1 MPSASTTQNIGKTL
15 NTNIMYEIISKR
27 LLNAND
33 IYRMEIHAPW
43 ISLSGQPGQFV
54 IVIPHEQGERIPLTI
69 SDIVYQR
76 QSIVIVFQVVGETTR
91 QLAAMQEGDDLYT
104 IVGPLGKPSE
114 LISLKQSDNQAIK
127 RLLFVAGGVGIAPVF
142 PQVKWAFRQGIP
154 TDVVI
159 GARSKDLLF
168 YEDELRA
175 VCHNLHIMTDDGS
188 YGQQGLVTAKVDEL
202 CSRSHLLPPTSDLPY
217 SHCVAIGPLPMMKFV
232 SLTTKKYNLP
242 TIVSLNCMMVDGTG
256 MCGACRV
263 RVGDE
268 VKFCCVDGPE
278 FDGHL
283 VDFDEAARKLKTP
296 DRRRYRIATAES
308 GHHCN
313 LAPAVDEAVGTQRA
327 ASASNEM
334 PTTDTARR
342 VPTRQKPREQEPSVR
357 ARNFDEVS
365 FGLTERQAIL
375 EANRCLQCKKPRCV
389 EACPVGINIPL
400 FIQNIKEENFN
411 QAYVTISRDSALPAV
426 CGRVCPQETQCEGSC
441 VMGVKQD
448 PIAIGALERF
458 VADNHRAQSKPQP
471 QCYPAGRKVAVV
483 GSGPSG
489 LTCAGD
495 LAKKGYQVTVFEA
508 LHHAGGVL
516 VYGIPEFRLPK
527 QRVVEP
533 EIENLRRLG
542 VEIRTNVIIGK
553 SITIDQ
559 LFSEMEYDAVY
570 IASGAGLPKFM
581 GVKGET
587 LIGVIS
593 ANELLTRTNLMHGY
607 DEHYDTP
614 IYLGKKVIVVGGGNV
629 AMDAARTALRLGS
642 EVTVVY
648 RRGQQDMPARR
659 EEVHHAMEEGV
670 QFMFQTAPVEVLG
683 NEDGT
688 VRALRCVKMEMG
700 EPDERGRRAFKTIE
714 GSEVD
719 IEADTIVAALGTSPN
734 PLIRTSTPG
743 LECEPWGGIKAD
755 EMGRTSRNYIFAG
768 GDAVSGAATVIL
780 AMGAGRKA
788 ARAIMDALGKQ

>member
-1 MPSASTTQNIGKTL
+1 
-15 NTNIMYEIISKR
+15 MYEIISKR
-27 LLNAND
+27 LLNSHE

-43 ISLSGQPGQFV
+43 ISLSGKPGQFV
-54 IVIPHEQGERIPLTI
+54 IVIPHENGERIPLTI

-76 QSIVIVFQVVGETTR
+76 QSVVIVFQVVGETTR
-91 QLAAMQEGDDLYT
+91 QLAAMNEGDDLYT
-104 IVGPLGKPSE
+104 IVGPLGRPSE
-114 LISLKQSDNQAIK
+114 LIEKHEKGELK

-142 PQVKWAFRQGIP
+142 PQVKWAFRNGIP
-154 TDVVI
+154 TDVII

-175 VCHNLHIMTDDGS
+175 VCHNLHIMTDDGT
-188 YGQQGLVTAKVDEL
+188 YGEQGLVTAKVDEL
-202 CSRSHLLPPTSDLPY
+202 CTKGADY

-232 SLTTKKYNLP
+232 SLTTKKYDLT

-296 DRRRYRIATAES
+296 DARRYRIATAES
-308 GHHCN
+308 GHKCN
-313 LAPAVDEAVGTQRA
+313 LAPAVESAMAEAKK
-327 ASASNEM
+327 
-334 PTTDTARR
+334 
-342 VPTRQKPREQEPSVR
+342 RQKPREQDPKVR
-357 ARNFDEVS
+357 AKNFDEVS
-365 FGLTERQAIL
+365 FGFTEHQAL
-375 EANRCLQCKKPRCV
+375 AEANRCLQCKKPRCV

-411 QAYVTISRDSALPAV
+411 QAYITISHDSALPAV

-441 VMGVKQD
+441 VMGVKGE

-458 VADNHRAQSKPQP
+458 VADNHRAQSKPQSP
-471 QCYPAGRKVAVV
+471 CYPAGRKVAVI

-495 LAKKGYQVTVFEA
+495 LAKHGFQVTVFEA

-559 LFSEMEYDAVY
+559 LFEDMEYDAVY

-581 GVKGET
+581 GIPGET

-607 DEHYDTP
+607 DEQYDTP

-642 EVTVVY
+642 VVTVVY
-648 RRGQQDMPARR
+648 RRGEMDMPARR

-670 QFMFQTAPVEVLG
+670 QFMFQTAPMEILG
-683 NEDGT
+683 NDDGT
-688 VRALRCVKMEMG
+688 VRALRCIKMEMG
-700 EPDERGRRAFKTIE
+700 APDEKGRRKFSPIE
-714 GSEVD
+714 GSECDV
-719 IEADTIVAALGTSPN
+719 EADTIVAALGTSPN

-743 LECEPWGGIKAD
+743 LECETWGGIKAD
-755 EMGRTSRNYIFAG
+755 ENGQTSRKLIFAG

-788 ARAIMDALGKQ
+788 AAAIMEALR

>member
-1 MPSASTTQNIGKTL
+1 
-15 NTNIMYEIISKR
+15 MYEIISKR
-27 LLNAND
+27 LLNSHE
-33 IYRMEIHAPW
+33 IYQMEVHAPW
-43 ISLSGQPGQFV
+43 ISLSGKPGQFV
-54 IVIPHEQGERIPLTI
+54 IVIPHPNGERIPLTI

-76 QSIVIVFQVVGETTR
+76 QSIVLVFQVVGDTTR
-91 QLAAMQEGDDLYT
+91 QMAQMNVGDDLYT
-104 IVGPLGKPSE
+104 IVGPLGRPSE
-114 LISLKQSDNQAIK
+114 LIEKHEKGELK

-142 PQVKWAFRQGIP
+142 PQVKWAFRNGIP
-154 TDVVI
+154 TDVII

-175 VCHNLHIMTDDGS
+175 VCHNLHIMTDDGT
-188 YGQQGLVTAKVDEL
+188 YGEQGLVTAKVDEL
-202 CSRSHLLPPTSDLPY
+202 CTKGVEY

-232 SLTTKKYNLP
+232 SLTTKKYNLS

-296 DRRRYRIATAES
+296 DARRYRIATAES
-308 GHHCN
+308 GHQCN
-313 LAPAVDEAVGTQRA
+313 LAPAVDAAMAEAKKRQR
-327 ASASNEM
+327 
-334 PTTDTARR
+334 PC
-342 VPTRQKPREQEPSVR
+342 EQDPKVR
-357 ARNFDEVS
+357 AKNFDEVS
-365 FGLTERQAIL
+365 FGLTEHQALL

-389 EACPVGINIPL
+389 EACPVGINIPR
-400 FIQNIKEENFN
+400 FIQDIKEENLN
-411 QAYVTISRDSALPAV
+411 QAYITISHDSALPAV

-441 VMGVKQD
+441 VMGVKGE

-458 VADNHRAQSKPQP
+458 VADNHRAVSKPQS

-495 LAKKGYQVTVFEA
+495 LAKHGYQVTVFEA

-559 LFSEMEYDAVY
+559 LMEDMEYDAVY

-607 DEHYDTP
+607 DEKYDTP

-648 RRGQQDMPARR
+648 RRGEMDMPARR

-670 QFMFQTAPVEVLG
+670 QFMFQTAPMEVLG
-683 NEDGT
+683 TDDGY

-700 EPDERGRRAFKTIE
+700 EPDAKGRRSFKPIE
-714 GSEVD
+714 GSEDDV
-719 IEADTIVAALGTSPN
+719 EADTIVAALGTSPN

-743 LECEPWGGIKAD
+743 LDCETWGGIKAD
-755 EMGRTSRNYIFAG
+755 ENGQTSRKYIFAG

-788 ARAIMDALGKQ
+788 AKAIMEALG

>member
-1 MPSASTTQNIGKTL
+1 
-15 NTNIMYEIISKR
+15 MYEIISKR
-27 LLNAND
+27 LLNSHE
-33 IYRMEIHAPW
+33 IYQMEVHAPW
-43 ISLSGQPGQFV
+43 ISLSGKPGQFV
-54 IVIPHEQGERIPLTI
+54 IVIPHPTGERIPLTI

-76 QSIVIVFQVVGETTR
+76 QSIVLVFQVVGDTTR
-91 QLAAMQEGDDLYT
+91 QLAQMNVGDDLYT
-104 IVGPLGKPSE
+104 IVGPLGRPSE
-114 LISLKQSDNQAIK
+114 LIEKYEKGELR

-142 PQVKWAFRQGIP
+142 PQVKWAFRNGIP
-154 TDVVI
+154 TDVII

-175 VCHNLHIMTDDGS
+175 VCHNLHIMTDDGT
-188 YGQQGLVTAKVDEL
+188 YGEQGLVTAKVDEL
-202 CSRSHLLPPTSDLPY
+202 CSSVGSGQCVVESTRGQMLPTTNSTLSTPY

-296 DRRRYRIATAES
+296 DARRYRIATAES
-308 GHHCN
+308 GHNCN
-313 LAPAVDEAVGTQRA
+313 LAPAVENALSEAKK
-327 ASASNEM
+327 
-334 PTTDTARR
+334 
-342 VPTRQKPREQEPSVR
+342 RQKPHEQDPKVR
-357 ARNFDEVS
+357 AKNFDEVS
-365 FGLTERQAIL
+365 FGLTEHQAMV

-389 EACPVGINIPL
+389 EACPVGINIPR
-400 FIQNIKEENFN
+400 FIQDIKEENLN
-411 QAYVTISRDSALPAV
+411 QAYITISHDSALPAV

-441 VMGVKQD
+441 VMGVKGE

-458 VADNHRAQSKPQP
+458 VADNHRAVSKPQS

-495 LAKKGYQVTVFEA
+495 LAKHGYQVTVFEA

-533 EIENLRRLG
+533 EIDNLRRLG

-559 LFSEMEYDAVY
+559 LMNDMEYDAVY

-607 DEHYDTP
+607 DEEYDTP

-648 RRGQQDMPARR
+648 RRGETDMPARR

-670 QFMFQTAPVEVLG
+670 LFLFQTAPVEVLG
-683 NEDGT
+683 TEDGY

-700 EPDERGRRAFKTIE
+700 EPDAKGRRSFKPIE

-719 IEADTIVAALGTSPN
+719 VEADTIVAALGTSPN

-743 LECEPWGGIKAD
+743 LECETWGGIKAD
-755 EMGRTSRNYIFAG
+755 ENGQTSRKYIFAG

-788 ARAIMDALGKQ
+788 AKAIMEALG

>member
-1 MPSASTTQNIGKTL
+1 
-15 NTNIMYEIISKR
+15 MYEIISKR
-27 LLNAND
+27 LLNSHE

-43 ISLSGQPGQFV
+43 ISLSGKPGQFV

-91 QLAAMQEGDDLYT
+91 QLAAMEEGEDLYT
-104 IVGPLGKPSE
+104 IVGPLGRPSE
-114 LISLKQSDNQAIK
+114 LIELVENSPLK

-154 TDVVI
+154 TDVII

-188 YGQQGLVTAKVDEL
+188 YGEQGLVTAKVDEL
-202 CSRSHLLPPTSDLPY
+202 CTKGVEY

-296 DRRRYRIATAES
+296 DARRYRIATSES
-308 GHHCN
+308 GHQCN
-313 LAPAVDEAVGTQRA
+313 LAPAVEQAL
-327 ASASNEM
+327 ASA
-334 PTTDTARR
+334 
-342 VPTRQKPREQEPSVR
+342 RQKPAEQEPKVR

-365 FGLTERQAIL
+365 FGLTERQAIT

-389 EACPVGINIPL
+389 EACPVGINIPR

-411 QAYVTISRDSALPAV
+411 QAYVTISMDSALPAV

-441 VMGVKQD
+441 VMGVKGE

-458 VADNHRAQSKPQP
+458 VADNHRAQSKPQS

-495 LAKKGYQVTVFEA
+495 LAKHGYQVTVFEA

-527 QRVVEP
+527 QKVVEP

-607 DEHYDTP
+607 DEKYDTP

-670 QFMFQTAPVEVLG
+670 QFMFQTAPVEILG

-688 VRALRCVKMEMG
+688 VRALRCAKMEMG
-700 EPDERGRRAFKTIE
+700 EADAKGRRSFKQIE
-714 GSEVD
+714 GSEFD
-719 IEADTIVAALGTSPN
+719 LEADTIVAALGTSPN
-734 PLIRTSTPG
+734 PLIRTTTPG

-755 EMGRTSRNYIFAG
+755 ENGQTSRKLIFAG

-788 ARAIMDALGKQ
+788 AKAIMEALGS

>member
-1 MPSASTTQNIGKTL
+1 
-15 NTNIMYEIISKR
+15 MYEIISKR
-27 LLNAND
+27 LLNSHE
-33 IYRMEIHAPW
+33 IYLMEVHAPW
-43 ISLSGQPGQFV
+43 ISLSGKPGQFV
-54 IVIPHEQGERIPLTI
+54 IVIPNEKGERIPLTI

-91 QLAAMQEGDDLYT
+91 QLAAMQEGDSLYT
-104 IVGPLGKPSE
+104 IVGPLGRPSE
-114 LISLKQSDNQAIK
+114 LIEKHEKGELK

-142 PQVKWAFRQGIP
+142 PQVKWAFRHGIP
-154 TDVVI
+154 TDVII

-188 YGQQGLVTAKVDEL
+188 YGEQGLVTAKVDQL
-202 CSRSHLLPPTSDLPY
+202 CQSGIEY

-296 DRRRYRIATAES
+296 DARRYRIATAES
-308 GHHCN
+308 GHQCN
-313 LAPAVDEAVGTQRA
+313 LAPMVEQALA
-327 ASASNEM
+327 A
-334 PTTDTARR
+334 
-342 VPTRQKPREQEPSVR
+342 TRQKPAEQDPAVR
-357 ARNFDEVS
+357 AKNFDEVS
-365 FGLTERQAIL
+365 FGLTEQQAL
-375 EANRCLQCKKPRCV
+375 AEAGRCLQCKKPRCV
-389 EACPVGINIPL
+389 EACPVGINIPQ

-411 QAYVTISRDSALPAV
+411 QAYITISRDSALPAV

-441 VMGVKQD
+441 VMGAKHE

-458 VADNHRAQSKPQP
+458 VADNHRAQSKPQS
-471 QCYPAGRKVAVV
+471 QCYPSGRKVAVI

-495 LAKKGYQVTVFEA
+495 LAKHGYQVTVFEA

-559 LFSEMEYDAVY
+559 LMNDMEYDAVY

-581 GVKGET
+581 GIEGET

-607 DEHYDTP
+607 DEQYDTP

-648 RRGQQDMPARR
+648 RRGEQDMPARR

-670 QFMFQTAPVEVLG
+670 QFMFQTAPLQILG
-683 NEDGT
+683 NQDGT

-700 EPDERGRRAFKTIE
+700 EPDASGRRRFSAIA
-714 GSEVD
+714 GSETD

-743 LECEPWGGIKAD
+743 LDCEPWGGIKAD
-755 EMGRTSRNYIFAG
+755 ENGQTSRKYIFAG

-788 ARAIMDALGKQ
+788 AKAIMEVLENEVK

>member
-1 MPSASTTQNIGKTL
+1 
-15 NTNIMYEIISKR
+15 MYEIISKR
-27 LLNAND
+27 LLNSHE

-43 ISLSGQPGQFV
+43 ISLSGKPGQFV
-54 IVIPHEQGERIPLTI
+54 IVIPHENGERIPLTI

-76 QSIVIVFQVVGETTR
+76 QSVVIVFQVVGETTR
-91 QLAAMQEGDDLYT
+91 QLAAMNEGDDLYT
-104 IVGPLGKPSE
+104 IVGPLGRPSE
-114 LISLKQSDNQAIK
+114 LIEKHAKGELK

-154 TDVVI
+154 TDVII

-188 YGQQGLVTAKVDEL
+188 YGEQGLVTAKVDQL
-202 CSRSHLLPPTSDLPY
+202 CQSGVDY

-232 SLTTKKYNLP
+232 ALTTKKYDLA

-296 DRRRYRIATAES
+296 DARRYRIATAES
-308 GHHCN
+308 GHNCN
-313 LAPAVDEAVGTQRA
+313 LAPAVEAAMTEA
-327 ASASNEM
+327 KK
-334 PTTDTARR
+334 
-342 VPTRQKPREQEPSVR
+342 RQKPREQDPKVR
-357 ARNFDEVS
+357 AKNFDEVS
-365 FGLTERQAIL
+365 FGLTEHQALI
-375 EANRCLQCKKPRCV
+375 EAGRCLQCKKPRCV
-389 EACPVGINIPL
+389 EACPVGIDIPR

-411 QAYVTISRDSALPAV
+411 QAYITITHDSALPAV

-441 VMGVKQD
+441 VMGVKAE

-458 VADNHRAQSKPQP
+458 VADNHRAQSKPQSP
-471 QCYPAGRKVAVV
+471 CHPAGRKVAVI

-495 LAKKGYQVTVFEA
+495 LAKQGYQVTVFEA

-533 EIENLRRLG
+533 EIDNLRRLG

-559 LFSEMEYDAVY
+559 LMNDMEYDAVY

-581 GVKGET
+581 GIKGET

-607 DEHYDTP
+607 DEQYDTP
-614 IYLGKKVIVVGGGNV
+614 IY
-629 AMDAARTALRLGS
+629 
-642 EVTVVY
+642 
-648 RRGQQDMPARR
+648 
-659 EEVHHAMEEGV
+659 
-670 QFMFQTAPVEVLG
+670 
-683 NEDGT
+683 
-688 VRALRCVKMEMG
+688 
-700 EPDERGRRAFKTIE
+700 
-714 GSEVD
+714 
-719 IEADTIVAALGTSPN
+719 
-734 PLIRTSTPG
+734 
-743 LECEPWGGIKAD
+743 
-755 EMGRTSRNYIFAG
+755 
-768 GDAVSGAATVIL
+768 
-780 AMGAGRKA
+780 
-788 ARAIMDALGKQ
+788 

>member
-1 MPSASTTQNIGKTL
+1 
-15 NTNIMYEIISKR
+15 MYEIISKR
-27 LLNAND
+27 LLNSHE

-43 ISLSGQPGQFV
+43 ISLSGKPGQFV

-91 QLAAMQEGDDLYT
+91 QLAAMQEGEDLYT
-104 IVGPLGKPSE
+104 IVGPLGRPSE
-114 LISLKQSDNQAIK
+114 LIELVENGKSPLK

-154 TDVVI
+154 TDVII

-188 YGQQGLVTAKVDEL
+188 YGEQGLVTAKVDEL
-202 CSRSHLLPPTSDLPY
+202 CTKGVEY

-296 DRRRYRIATAES
+296 DARRYRIATSES
-308 GHHCN
+308 GHQCN
-313 LAPAVDEAVGTQRA
+313 LAPAVEQAL
-327 ASASNEM
+327 ASA
-334 PTTDTARR
+334 
-342 VPTRQKPREQEPSVR
+342 RQKPAEQEPKVR

-365 FGLTERQAIL
+365 FGLTERQAIT
-375 EANRCLQCKKPRCV
+375 EAHRCLQCKKPRCV
-389 EACPVGINIPL
+389 EACPVGINIPR

-411 QAYVTISRDSALPAV
+411 QAYVTISMDSALPAV

-441 VMGVKQD
+441 VMGVKGE

-458 VADNHRAQSKPQP
+458 VADNHRAQSKPQS

-495 LAKKGYQVTVFEA
+495 LAKHGYQVTVFEA

-527 QRVVEP
+527 QKVVEP

-607 DEHYDTP
+607 DDKYDTP

-670 QFMFQTAPVEVLG
+670 QFMFQTAPVEILG

-688 VRALRCVKMEMG
+688 VRALRCAKMEMG
-700 EPDERGRRAFKTIE
+700 EADAKGRRSFKQIE
-714 GSEVD
+714 GSEFD
-719 IEADTIVAALGTSPN
+719 LEADTIVAALGTSPN
-734 PLIRTSTPG
+734 PLIRTTTPG

-755 EMGRTSRNYIFAG
+755 ENGQTSRKLIFAG

-788 ARAIMDALGKQ
+788 AKAIMEALGS

>member
-1 MPSASTTQNIGKTL
+1 
-15 NTNIMYEIISKR
+15 MYEIISKR
-27 LLNAND
+27 LLNSHE

-43 ISLSGQPGQFV
+43 ISLSGKPGQFV
-54 IVIPHEQGERIPLTI
+54 IVIPHEKGERIPLTI

-91 QLAAMQEGDDLYT
+91 QLAEMNEGEDLYT
-104 IVGPLGKPSE
+104 IVGPLGNPSE
-114 LISLKQSDNQAIK
+114 LIALHEGERLK

-154 TDVVI
+154 TDVII

-168 YEDELRA
+168 YENELRA

-188 YGQQGLVTAKVDEL
+188 YGEQGLVTAKVDEL
-202 CSRSHLLPPTSDLPY
+202 CQGGIEY

-263 RVGDE
+263 KVGDE

-283 VDFDEAARKLKTP
+283 VDFDSAARKLKTP
-296 DRRRYRIATAES
+296 DARRYRIATSEG
-308 GHHCN
+308 GHTCT
-313 LAPAVDEAVGTQRA
+313 LAPAVEAAMAEAKQ
-327 ASASNEM
+327 
-334 PTTDTARR
+334 
-342 VPTRQKPREQEPSVR
+342 RQKPQEQDPEVR
-357 ARNFDEVS
+357 AKNFDEVS
-365 FGLTERQAIL
+365 HGLTERQAL
-375 EANRCLQCKKPRCV
+375 VEAGRCLQCKKPRCV
-389 EACPVGINIPL
+389 EACPVGINIPQ
-400 FIQNIKEENFN
+400 FILNIKEENFN

-426 CGRVCPQETQCEGSC
+426 CGRVCPQENQCEGSC
-441 VMGVKQD
+441 VMGAKGE

-458 VADNHRAQSKPQP
+458 VADNHREKSKPQS
-471 QCYPAGRKVAVV
+471 QCYPAGQKVAVI

-495 LAKKGYQVTVFEA
+495 LAKAGYQVTVFEA

-527 QRVVEP
+527 QKVVEP

-559 LFSEMEYDAVY
+559 LFEDMEYDAVY
-570 IASGAGLPKFM
+570 IASGAGLPKLM

-587 LIGVIS
+587 LIGVVS

-607 DEHYDTP
+607 DEQYDTP

-670 QFMFQTAPVEVLG
+670 QFEFQTAPVEILG

-700 EPDERGRRAFKTIE
+700 EADAKGRRSFKTIE
-714 GSEVD
+714 GSEFD
-719 IEADTIVAALGTSPN
+719 LEADTIVAALGTSPN

-755 EMGRTSRNYIFAG
+755 EHGQTSRKLIFAG

-780 AMGAGRKA
+780 AMGAGRRA
-788 ARAIMDALGKQ
+788 AKGIREALER

>member
-1 MPSASTTQNIGKTL
+1 
-15 NTNIMYEIISKR
+15 MYEIISKR
-27 LLNAND
+27 LLNSHE

-43 ISLSGQPGQFV
+43 ISLSGKPGQFV
-54 IVIPHEQGERIPLTI
+54 IVIPNENGERIPLTI

-76 QSIVIVFQVVGETTR
+76 QSVVIVFQVVGETTR
-91 QLAAMQEGDDLYT
+91 QLAEMNEGDDLYT
-104 IVGPLGKPSE
+104 IVGPLGRPSE
-114 LISLKQSDNQAIK
+114 LIEKHEKGELK

-142 PQVKWAFRQGIP
+142 PQVKWAFRHGIP
-154 TDVVI
+154 TDVII

-168 YEDELRA
+168 YENELRA

-188 YGQQGLVTAKVDEL
+188 YGEQGLVTAKVDEL
-202 CSRSHLLPPTSDLPY
+202 CTKGVEY

-232 SLTTKKYNLP
+232 ALTTKKYNLP

-296 DRRRYRIATAES
+296 DARRYRIATAES
-308 GHHCN
+308 GHKCN
-313 LAPAVDEAVGTQRA
+313 LAPAVEAAVSETKK
-327 ASASNEM
+327 
-334 PTTDTARR
+334 
-342 VPTRQKPREQEPSVR
+342 RQKPREQDPKVR

-365 FGLTERQAIL
+365 FGLTEHQVL
-375 EANRCLQCKKPRCV
+375 VEASRCLQCKKPRCV
-389 EACPVGINIPL
+389 EACPVGINIPR

-411 QAYVTISRDSALPAV
+411 QAYITISHDSALPAV

-441 VMGVKQD
+441 VMGVKAE

-458 VADNHRAQSKPQP
+458 VADNHRAKSKPQSP
-471 QCYPAGRKVAVV
+471 CYPAGRKVAVI

-495 LAKKGYQVTVFEA
+495 LAKHGYQVTVFEA

-559 LFSEMEYDAVY
+559 LFEDMEYDAVY

-607 DEHYDTP
+607 DEQYDTP

-648 RRGQQDMPARR
+648 RRGQEDMPARR

-670 QFMFQTAPVEVLG
+670 QFMFQTAPVEILG
-683 NEDGT
+683 NVDGT
-688 VRALRCVKMEMG
+688 VRSLRCVKMAMG
-700 EPDERGRRAFKTIE
+700 EPDEKGRRKFSPIE
-714 GSEVD
+714 NSECDV
-719 IEADTIVAALGTSPN
+719 EADTIVAALGTSPN
-734 PLIRTSTPG
+734 PLIRTTTPG
-743 LECEPWGGIKAD
+743 LDCETWGGIKAD
-755 EMGRTSRNYIFAG
+755 ENGQTSRKLIFAG

-788 ARAIMDALGKQ
+788 AKAIMEALEN

>member
-1 MPSASTTQNIGKTL
+1 
-15 NTNIMYEIISKR
+15 MYEIISKR
-27 LLNAND
+27 LLNSHE

-43 ISLSGQPGQFV
+43 ISLSGKPGQFV

-91 QLAAMQEGDDLYT
+91 QLAAMEEGEDLYT
-104 IVGPLGKPSE
+104 IVGPLGRPSE
-114 LISLKQSDNQAIK
+114 LIELVENGKWKVENDAAAPGNFPLSTFHSPLK

-154 TDVVI
+154 TDVII

-188 YGQQGLVTAKVDEL
+188 YGEQGLVTAKVDEL
-202 CSRSHLLPPTSDLPY
+202 CTKGVEY

-296 DRRRYRIATAES
+296 DARRYRIATSES
-308 GHHCN
+308 GHQCN
-313 LAPAVDEAVGTQRA
+313 LAPAVEQALA
-327 ASASNEM
+327 
-334 PTTDTARR
+334 TA
-342 VPTRQKPREQEPSVR
+342 RQKPAEQEPKVR

-365 FGLTERQAIL
+365 FGLTERQAIT

-389 EACPVGINIPL
+389 EACPVGINIPR

-411 QAYVTISRDSALPAV
+411 QAYVTISMDSALPAV

-441 VMGVKQD
+441 VMGVKNE

-458 VADNHRAQSKPQP
+458 VADNHRAQSKPQS

-495 LAKKGYQVTVFEA
+495 LAKHGYQVTVFEA

-527 QRVVEP
+527 QKVVEP

-607 DEHYDTP
+607 DEKYDTP

-670 QFMFQTAPVEVLG
+670 QFMFQTAPVEILG

-688 VRALRCVKMEMG
+688 VRALRCAKMEMG
-700 EPDERGRRAFKTIE
+700 EADAKGRRSFKQIE
-714 GSEVD
+714 GSEFD
-719 IEADTIVAALGTSPN
+719 LEADTIVAALGTSPN
-734 PLIRTSTPG
+734 PLIRTTTPG

-755 EMGRTSRNYIFAG
+755 ENGQTSRKLIFAG

-788 ARAIMDALGKQ
+788 AKAIMEALGS

>member
-1 MPSASTTQNIGKTL
+1 
-15 NTNIMYEIISKR
+15 MYEIISKR
-27 LLNAND
+27 LLNSHE

-43 ISLSGQPGQFV
+43 ISLSGKPGQFV
-54 IVIPHEQGERIPLTI
+54 IVIPHENGERIPLTI

-76 QSIVIVFQVVGETTR
+76 QSVVIVFQVVGETTR
-91 QLAAMQEGDDLYT
+91 QLAQMNEGDDLYT
-104 IVGPLGKPSE
+104 IVGPLGRPSE
-114 LISLKQSDNQAIK
+114 LIEKFEKGELK

-142 PQVKWAFRQGIP
+142 PQVKWAFRNGIP
-154 TDVVI
+154 TDVII

-175 VCHNLHIMTDDGS
+175 VCHNLHIMTDDGT

-202 CSRSHLLPPTSDLPY
+202 CTKGVEY

-296 DRRRYRIATAES
+296 DARRYRIATSES
-308 GHHCN
+308 GHQCN
-313 LAPAVDEAVGTQRA
+313 LAPAVDA
-327 ASASNEM
+327 AISLTEKTEENRIRLNSDDSVSNKK
-334 PTTDTARR
+334 T
-342 VPTRQKPREQEPSVR
+342 VRQKPAEQDPKVR
-357 ARNFDEVS
+357 AKNFDEVS
-365 FGLTERQAIL
+365 FGLTEQQAL
-375 EANRCLQCKKPRCV
+375 VEANRCLQCKKPRCV

-411 QAYVTISRDSALPAV
+411 QAYVTISHDSALPAV

-441 VMGVKQD
+441 IMGIKAE

-458 VADNHRAQSKPQP
+458 VADNHRAQSKPQS
-471 QCYPAGRKVAVV
+471 QCYPAGRKVAVI

-495 LAKKGYQVTVFEA
+495 LAKHGFQVTVFEA

-559 LFSEMEYDAVY
+559 LMNDMEYDAVY

-581 GVKGET
+581 GIPGET

-607 DEHYDTP
+607 DEQYDTP
-614 IYLGKKVIVVGGGNV
+614 IYLGRKVIVVGGGNV

-648 RRGQQDMPARR
+648 RRGEVDMPARR

-670 QFMFQTAPVEVLG
+670 QFLFQTAPLEILG
-683 NEDGT
+683 TPDGY

-700 EPDERGRRAFKTIE
+700 APDEKGRRKFSPIE
-714 GSEVD
+714 GSECDV
-719 IEADTIVAALGTSPN
+719 EADTIVAALGTSPN

-743 LECEPWGGIKAD
+743 LDCEVWGGIKAD
-755 EMGRTSRNYIFAG
+755 ENGQTSRKYIFAG

-788 ARAIMDALGKQ
+788 AKAIMEVLG

>member
-1 MPSASTTQNIGKTL
+1 
-15 NTNIMYEIISKR
+15 MYEIISKR
-27 LLNAND
+27 LLNSHE
-33 IYRMEIHAPW
+33 IYQMEVHAPW
-43 ISLSGQPGQFV
+43 ISLSGKPGQFV
-54 IVIPHEQGERIPLTI
+54 IVIPHPNGERIPLTI

-76 QSIVIVFQVVGETTR
+76 QSIVLVFQVVGDTTR
-91 QLAAMQEGDDLYT
+91 QMAQMNVGDDLYT
-104 IVGPLGKPSE
+104 IVGPLGRPSE
-114 LISLKQSDNQAIK
+114 LIEKHEKGELK

-142 PQVKWAFRQGIP
+142 PQVKWAFRNGIP
-154 TDVVI
+154 TDVII

-175 VCHNLHIMTDDGS
+175 VCHNLHIMTDDGT
-188 YGQQGLVTAKVDEL
+188 YGEQGLVTAKVDQL
-202 CSRSHLLPPTSDLPY
+202 CQSGADY

-232 SLTTKKYNLP
+232 SLTTKKYNLA

-296 DRRRYRIATAES
+296 DARRYRIATAES
-308 GHHCN
+308 GHNCN
-313 LAPAVDEAVGTQRA
+313 LAPAVDKALNDLKDSKDLKA
-327 ASASNEM
+327 
-334 PTTDTARR
+334 P
-342 VPTRQKPREQEPSVR
+342 RQKPREQDPKAR
-357 ARNFDEVS
+357 AKNFDEVS
-365 FGLTERQAIL
+365 FGLTEHQAL
-375 EANRCLQCKKPRCV
+375 VEANRCLQCKKPRCV
-389 EACPVGINIPL
+389 EACPVGINIPR
-400 FIQNIKEENFN
+400 FIQDIKEENLN
-411 QAYVTISRDSALPAV
+411 QAYITISHDSALPAV

-441 VMGVKQD
+441 VMGVKGE
-448 PIAIGALERF
+448 PVAIGALERF
-458 VADNHRAQSKPQP
+458 VADNHRAVSKPQS

-495 LAKKGYQVTVFEA
+495 LAKHGYQVTVFEA

-559 LFSEMEYDAVY
+559 LMNDMEYDAVY

-607 DEHYDTP
+607 DEQYDTP
-614 IYLGKKVIVVGGGNV
+614 IYLGRKVIVVGGGNV

-648 RRGQQDMPARR
+648 RRGEMDMPARR

-670 QFMFQTAPVEVLG
+670 QFMFQTAPLEILG
-683 NEDGT
+683 TEDGY

-700 EPDERGRRAFKTIE
+700 EPEESGNATNGSKPASLRRKFSPIE
-714 GSEVD
+714 GSECDV
-719 IEADTIVAALGTSPN
+719 EADTIVAALGTSPN

-743 LECEPWGGIKAD
+743 LDCEVWGGIKAD
-755 EMGRTSRNYIFAG
+755 ENGQTSRKYIFAG

-788 ARAIMDALGKQ
+788 ANAIMEALKTPA

>member
-1 MPSASTTQNIGKTL
+1 
-15 NTNIMYEIISKR
+15 MYEIISKR
-27 LLNAND
+27 LLNSHE
-33 IYRMEIHAPW
+33 IYQMEVHAPW
-43 ISLSGQPGQFV
+43 ISLSGKPGQFV
-54 IVIPHEQGERIPLTI
+54 IVIPHPNGERIPLTI

-76 QSIVIVFQVVGETTR
+76 QSIVLVFQVVGDTTR
-91 QLAAMQEGDDLYT
+91 QMAQMNVGDDLYT
-104 IVGPLGKPSE
+104 IVGPLGRPSE
-114 LISLKQSDNQAIK
+114 LISLLGTRTSPSATTGKADEAVRAP

-142 PQVKWAFRQGIP
+142 PQVKWAFRNGIP
-154 TDVVI
+154 TDVII

-175 VCHNLHIMTDDGS
+175 VCHNLHIMTDDGT
-188 YGQQGLVTAKVDEL
+188 YGEQGLVTAKVDEL
-202 CSRSHLLPPTSDLPY
+202 CTKGVEY

-296 DRRRYRIATAES
+296 DARRYRIATAES
-308 GHHCN
+308 GHNCN
-313 LAPAVDEAVGTQRA
+313 LAPAVDAALGTRTSSSA
-327 ASASNEM
+327 TSDAHAS
-334 PTTDTARR
+334 
-342 VPTRQKPREQEPSVR
+342 RQKPVEQDPAVR
-357 ARNFDEVS
+357 AKNFDEVS
-365 FGLTERQAIL
+365 FGLTEHQAL
-375 EANRCLQCKKPRCV
+375 VEANRCLQCMKPRCV
-389 EACPVGINIPL
+389 EACPVGINIPR
-400 FIQNIKEENFN
+400 FIQDIKEENLN
-411 QAYVTISRDSALPAV
+411 QAYITISHDSALPAV

-441 VMGVKQD
+441 VMGVKGE

-458 VADNHRAQSKPQP
+458 VADNHRAVSKPQS

-495 LAKKGYQVTVFEA
+495 LAKHGYQVTVFEA

-559 LFSEMEYDAVY
+559 LFDDMEYDAVY

-581 GVKGET
+581 GIPGET

-607 DEHYDTP
+607 DEQYDTP
-614 IYLGKKVIVVGGGNV
+614 IYLGRKVIVVGGGNV

-648 RRGQQDMPARR
+648 RRGEMDMPARR

-670 QFMFQTAPVEVLG
+670 QFMFQTAPLEILG

-688 VRALRCVKMEMG
+688 VRALRCIKMEMG
-700 EPDERGRRAFKTIE
+700 APDEKGRRKFSPIE
-714 GSEVD
+714 GSECDV
-719 IEADTIVAALGTSPN
+719 EADTIVAALGTSPN

-755 EMGRTSRNYIFAG
+755 ENGQTSRKLIFAG

-788 ARAIMDALGKQ
+788 AAAIMKALK

>member
-1 MPSASTTQNIGKTL
+1 
-15 NTNIMYEIISKR
+15 MYEIISKR

-91 QLAAMQEGDDLYT
+91 QLAAMNEGEDLYT

-114 LISLKQSDNQAIK
+114 LIEEHAKGELK

-154 TDVVI
+154 TDVII

-175 VCHNLHIMTDDGS
+175 VCHNLHIMTDDGT
-188 YGQQGLVTAKVDEL
+188 YGEQGLVTAKVDQL
-202 CSRSHLLPPTSDLPY
+202 CQSGIEY

-296 DRRRYRIATAES
+296 DARRYRIATAES
-308 GHHCN
+308 GHTCH
-313 LAPAVDEAVGTQRA
+313 LAPAAEAAIAEAKQ
-327 ASASNEM
+327 
-334 PTTDTARR
+334 
-342 VPTRQKPREQEPSVR
+342 RQKPQEQDPKVR
-357 ARNFDEVS
+357 AANFDEVS
-365 FGLTERQAIL
+365 FGLTERQALL
-375 EANRCLQCKKPRCV
+375 EAGRCLQCKKPRCV

-441 VMGVKQD
+441 VMGVKQE

-614 IYLGKKVIVVGGGNV
+614 LYLGKKVIVVGGGNV

-683 NEDGT
+683 NEDGS

-700 EPDERGRRAFKTIE
+700 ESDERGRRAFKVIE

-719 IEADTIVAALGTSPN
+719 VEADTIVAALGTSPN

-755 EMGRTSRNYIFAG
+755 EMGRTSRKYIFAG

-788 ARAIMDALGKQ
+788 AQAITETLEDYNTIIY

>member
-1 MPSASTTQNIGKTL
+1 
-15 NTNIMYEIISKR
+15 MYEIISKR
-27 LLNAND
+27 LLNSHE

-43 ISLSGQPGQFV
+43 ISLSGKPGQFV
-54 IVIPHEQGERIPLTI
+54 IVIPHENGERIPLTI

-76 QSIVIVFQVVGETTR
+76 QSVVIVFQVVGETTR
-91 QLAAMQEGDDLYT
+91 QLAAMNEGDDLYT

-114 LISLKQSDNQAIK
+114 LIEKHERGELK

-142 PQVKWAFRQGIP
+142 PQVKWAFRHGIP
-154 TDVVI
+154 TDVII

-188 YGQQGLVTAKVDEL
+188 YGEQGLVTAKVDEL
-202 CSRSHLLPPTSDLPY
+202 CSKGVEY

-232 SLTTKKYNLP
+232 SLTTKKYNLS

-296 DRRRYRIATAES
+296 DARRYRIATSKS
-308 GHHCN
+308 GHQCN
-313 LAPAVDEAVGTQRA
+313 LAPAVEAAVAEAKQ
-327 ASASNEM
+327 
-334 PTTDTARR
+334 
-342 VPTRQKPREQEPSVR
+342 RQKPREQDPAVR
-357 ARNFDEVS
+357 AKNFDEVS
-365 FGLTERQAIL
+365 FGLTEHQAL
-375 EANRCLQCKKPRCV
+375 VEASRCLQCKKPRCV
-389 EACPVGINIPL
+389 EACPVGINIPQ

-411 QAYVTISRDSALPAV
+411 QAYITITHDSALPAV

-441 VMGVKQD
+441 VMGVKNE

-458 VADNHRAQSKPQP
+458 VADNHRAQAKPQS
-471 QCYPAGRKVAVV
+471 QCYPAGRKVAVI

-495 LAKKGYQVTVFEA
+495 LAKHGYQVTVFEA

-527 QRVVEP
+527 QKVVEP

-587 LIGVIS
+587 LIGVVS

-614 IYLGKKVIVVGGGNV
+614 IYLGRKVIVVGGGNV

-648 RRGQQDMPARR
+648 RRGQEDMPARR
-659 EEVHHAMEEGV
+659 EEVHHAKEEGV
-670 QFMFQTAPVEVLG
+670 QFMFQTAPVEILG

-688 VRALRCVKMEMG
+688 VRALRCAKMEMG
-700 EPDERGRRAFKTIE
+700 EPDAKGRRSFKQIA
-714 GSEVD
+714 GSEFD
-719 IEADTIVAALGTSPN
+719 LEADTIVAALGTSPN
-734 PLIRTSTPG
+734 PLIRTTTPG

-755 EMGRTSRNYIFAG
+755 ENGQTSRKLIFAG

-788 ARAIMDALGKQ
+788 AAFSPCTL

>member
-1 MPSASTTQNIGKTL
+1 
-15 NTNIMYEIISKR
+15 MYEIISKR
-27 LLNAND
+27 LLNSHE

-43 ISLSGQPGQFV
+43 ISLSGKPGQFV

-91 QLAAMQEGDDLYT
+91 QLAAMEEGEDLYT
-104 IVGPLGKPSE
+104 IVGPLGRPSE
-114 LISLKQSDNQAIK
+114 LIELVENGKSPLK

-154 TDVVI
+154 TDVII

-188 YGQQGLVTAKVDEL
+188 YGEQGLVTAKVDEL
-202 CSRSHLLPPTSDLPY
+202 CTKGVEY

-232 SLTTKKYNLP
+232 SLTTKKYDLP

-296 DRRRYRIATAES
+296 DARRYRIATSES
-308 GHHCN
+308 GHQCN
-313 LAPAVDEAVGTQRA
+313 LAPAVEQALA
-327 ASASNEM
+327 
-334 PTTDTARR
+334 TA
-342 VPTRQKPREQEPSVR
+342 RQKPAEQEPKVR

-365 FGLTERQAIL
+365 FGLTERQAIT
-375 EANRCLQCKKPRCV
+375 EAHRCLQCKKPRCV
-389 EACPVGINIPL
+389 EACPVGINIPR

-411 QAYVTISRDSALPAV
+411 QAYVTISMDSALPAV

-441 VMGVKQD
+441 VMGVKGE

-458 VADNHRAQSKPQP
+458 VADNHRAQSKPQS

-495 LAKKGYQVTVFEA
+495 LAKHGYQVTVFEA

-527 QRVVEP
+527 QKVVEP

-607 DEHYDTP
+607 DEKYDTP

-648 RRGQQDMPARR
+648 RRGRQDMPARR

-670 QFMFQTAPVEVLG
+670 QFMFQTAPVEILG

-688 VRALRCVKMEMG
+688 VRALRCAKMEMG
-700 EPDERGRRAFKTIE
+700 EADAKGRRSFKQIE
-714 GSEVD
+714 GSEFD
-719 IEADTIVAALGTSPN
+719 LEADTIVAALGTSPN
-734 PLIRTSTPG
+734 PLIRTTTPG

-755 EMGRTSRNYIFAG
+755 ENGQTSRKLIFAG

-788 ARAIMDALGKQ
+788 AKAIMEALGN

>member
-1 MPSASTTQNIGKTL
+1 
-15 NTNIMYEIISKR
+15 MYEIISKR
-27 LLNAND
+27 LLNSHE
-33 IYRMEIHAPW
+33 IYRMEVHAPW
-43 ISLSGQPGQFV
+43 ISLSGKPGQFV
-54 IVIPHEQGERIPLTI
+54 IVIPHENGERIPLTI

-76 QSIVIVFQVVGETTR
+76 QSVVIVFQVVGETTR
-91 QLAAMQEGDDLYT
+91 QLAAMNEGDDLYT
-104 IVGPLGKPSE
+104 IVGPLGRPSE
-114 LISLKQSDNQAIK
+114 LIEKYEKGELK

-142 PQVKWAFRQGIP
+142 PQVKWAFRNGIP
-154 TDVVI
+154 TDVII

-175 VCHNLHIMTDDGS
+175 VCHNLHIMTDDGT

-202 CSRSHLLPPTSDLPY
+202 CTKGVEY

-296 DRRRYRIATAES
+296 DARRYRIATSES
-308 GHHCN
+308 GHQCN
-313 LAPAVDEAVGTQRA
+313 LAPAVEQALA
-327 ASASNEM
+327 AA
-334 PTTDTARR
+334 
-342 VPTRQKPREQEPSVR
+342 RQKPAEQDPKVR
-357 ARNFDEVS
+357 AKNFDEVS
-365 FGLTERQAIL
+365 FGLTEQQALI
-375 EANRCLQCKKPRCV
+375 EAHRCLQCKKPRCV

-411 QAYVTISRDSALPAV
+411 QAYVTISHDSALPAV

-441 VMGVKQD
+441 VMGIKAE

-458 VADNHRAQSKPQP
+458 VADNHRAQSKPQS
-471 QCYPAGRKVAVV
+471 QCYPAGRKVAVI

-495 LAKKGYQVTVFEA
+495 LAKHGYQVTVFEA

-559 LFSEMEYDAVY
+559 LMNDMEYDAVY

-581 GVKGET
+581 GIPGET

-614 IYLGKKVIVVGGGNV
+614 IYLGRKVIVVGGGNV

-642 EVTVVY
+642 EVIVVY
-648 RRGQQDMPARR
+648 RRGEVDMPARR

-670 QFMFQTAPVEVLG
+670 QFMFQTAPLEILG
-683 NEDGT
+683 TPDGY

-700 EPDERGRRAFKTIE
+700 APDEKGRRKFSPIE
-714 GSEVD
+714 GSECDV
-719 IEADTIVAALGTSPN
+719 ETDTIVAALGTSPN

-743 LECEPWGGIKAD
+743 LDCEVWGGIKAD
-755 EMGRTSRNYIFAG
+755 ENGQTSRKYIFGG

-788 ARAIMDALGKQ
+788 AKAIMEALG

>member
-1 MPSASTTQNIGKTL
+1 
-15 NTNIMYEIISKR
+15 MYEIISKR
-27 LLNAND
+27 LLNSHE

-43 ISLSGQPGQFV
+43 ISLSGKPGQFV
-54 IVIPHEQGERIPLTI
+54 IVIPHENGERIPLTI

-76 QSIVIVFQVVGETTR
+76 QSVVIVFQVVGETTR
-91 QLAAMQEGDDLYT
+91 QLAEMKEGDDLYT
-104 IVGPLGKPSE
+104 IVGPLGRPSE
-114 LISLKQSDNQAIK
+114 LIEKHEKGELK

-154 TDVVI
+154 TDVII

-188 YGQQGLVTAKVDEL
+188 YGEQGLVTAKVDQL
-202 CSRSHLLPPTSDLPY
+202 CQSGADY

-232 SLTTKKYNLP
+232 SLTTKKHDLP

-296 DRRRYRIATAES
+296 DARRYRIATASE
-308 GHHCN
+308 GHNCN
-313 LAPAVDEAVGTQRA
+313 LAPAVESAMAEAKK
-327 ASASNEM
+327 
-334 PTTDTARR
+334 
-342 VPTRQKPREQEPSVR
+342 RQKPREQDPKVR

-365 FGLTERQAIL
+365 FGLTEHQAL
-375 EANRCLQCKKPRCV
+375 AEASRCLQCKKPRCV

-411 QAYVTISRDSALPAV
+411 QAYITISHDSALPAV

-441 VMGVKQD
+441 VMGVKAE

-458 VADNHRAQSKPQP
+458 VADNHRAKSKPQSP
-471 QCYPAGRKVAVV
+471 CYPAGRKVAVI

-495 LAKKGYQVTVFEA
+495 LAKHGYQVTVFEA

-559 LFSEMEYDAVY
+559 LFEDMEYDAVY

-607 DEHYDTP
+607 DEQYDTP

-648 RRGQQDMPARR
+648 RRGQEDMPARR

-670 QFMFQTAPVEVLG
+670 RFMFQTAPVEILG

-688 VRALRCVKMEMG
+688 VRALRCVKMAMG
-700 EPDERGRRAFKTIE
+700 EPDEKGRRKFSPIE
-714 GSEVD
+714 NSECDVD
-719 IEADTIVAALGTSPN
+719 ADTIVAALGTSPN
-734 PLIRTSTPG
+734 PLIRTTTPG
-743 LECEPWGGIKAD
+743 LECETWGGIKAD
-755 EMGRTSRNYIFAG
+755 ENGQTSRKLIFAG

-788 ARAIMDALGKQ
+788 AKAIMEALEK

>member
-1 MPSASTTQNIGKTL
+1 
-15 NTNIMYEIISKR
+15 MYEIISKR
-27 LLNAND
+27 LLNSHE
-33 IYRMEIHAPW
+33 IYQMEVHAPW
-43 ISLSGQPGQFV
+43 ISLSGKPGQFV
-54 IVIPHEQGERIPLTI
+54 IVIPHPNGERIPLTI

-76 QSIVIVFQVVGETTR
+76 QSIVLVFQVVGDTTR
-91 QLAAMQEGDDLYT
+91 QMAQMNVGDDLYT
-104 IVGPLGKPSE
+104 IVGPLGRPSE
-114 LISLKQSDNQAIK
+114 LIEKHEKGELK

-142 PQVKWAFRQGIP
+142 PQVKWAFRNGIP
-154 TDVVI
+154 TDVII

-175 VCHNLHIMTDDGS
+175 VCHNLHIMTDDGT
-188 YGQQGLVTAKVDEL
+188 YGEQGLVTAKVDQL
-202 CSRSHLLPPTSDLPY
+202 CQSGADY

-232 SLTTKKYNLP
+232 SLTTKKYNLA

-296 DRRRYRIATAES
+296 DARRYRIATAES
-308 GHHCN
+308 GHNCN
-313 LAPAVDEAVGTQRA
+313 LAPAVDKALNDLKDSKGLKA
-327 ASASNEM
+327 
-334 PTTDTARR
+334 P
-342 VPTRQKPREQEPSVR
+342 RQKPREQDPKMR
-357 ARNFDEVS
+357 AKNFDEVS
-365 FGLTERQAIL
+365 FGLTEHQAL
-375 EANRCLQCKKPRCV
+375 VEANRCLQCKKPRCV
-389 EACPVGINIPL
+389 EACPVGINIPR
-400 FIQNIKEENFN
+400 FIQDIKEENLN
-411 QAYVTISRDSALPAV
+411 QAYITISHDSALPAV

-441 VMGVKQD
+441 VMGVKGE
-448 PIAIGALERF
+448 PVAIGALERF
-458 VADNHRAQSKPQP
+458 VADNHRAVSKPQS

-495 LAKKGYQVTVFEA
+495 LAKHGYQVTVFEA

-559 LFSEMEYDAVY
+559 LMNDMEYDAVY

-607 DEHYDTP
+607 DEQYDTP
-614 IYLGKKVIVVGGGNV
+614 IYLGRKVIVVGGGNV

-648 RRGQQDMPARR
+648 RRGEMDMPARR

-670 QFMFQTAPVEVLG
+670 QFMFQTAPLEILG
-683 NEDGT
+683 TEDGY

-700 EPDERGRRAFKTIE
+700 EPEESGNATNGSKPASLRRKFSPIE
-714 GSEVD
+714 GSECDV
-719 IEADTIVAALGTSPN
+719 EADTIVAALGTSPN

-743 LECEPWGGIKAD
+743 LDCEVWGGIKAD
-755 EMGRTSRNYIFAG
+755 ENGQTSRKYIFAG

-788 ARAIMDALGKQ
+788 AKAIMEALKTPA

>member
-1 MPSASTTQNIGKTL
+1 
-15 NTNIMYEIISKR
+15 MYEIISKR
-27 LLNAND
+27 LLNSHE
-33 IYRMEIHAPW
+33 IYQMEVHAPW
-43 ISLSGQPGQFV
+43 ISLSGKPGQFV
-54 IVIPHEQGERIPLTI
+54 IVIPHPNGERIPLTI

-76 QSIVIVFQVVGETTR
+76 QSIVLVFQVVGDTTR
-91 QLAAMQEGDDLYT
+91 QMAAMNVGDDLYT
-104 IVGPLGKPSE
+104 IVGPLGRPSE
-114 LISLKQSDNQAIK
+114 LIEKHRKGELK

-142 PQVKWAFRQGIP
+142 PQVKWAFRNGIP
-154 TDVVI
+154 TDVII

-175 VCHNLHIMTDDGS
+175 VCHNLHIMTDDGT
-188 YGQQGLVTAKVDEL
+188 YGEQGLVTAKVDEL
-202 CSRSHLLPPTSDLPY
+202 CTKGVEY

-232 SLTTKKYNLP
+232 SLTTKKYDLP

-296 DRRRYRIATAES
+296 DARRYRIATAES
-308 GHHCN
+308 GHNCN
-313 LAPAVDEAVGTQRA
+313 LAPAVEKALSDKA
-327 ASASNEM
+327 M
-334 PTTDTARR
+334 
-342 VPTRQKPREQEPSVR
+342 RQKPQEQDPAVR
-357 ARNFDEVS
+357 AKNFDEVS
-365 FGLTERQAIL
+365 FGFTEHQAIA
-375 EANRCLQCKKPRCV
+375 EASRCLQCKKPRCV
-389 EACPVGINIPL
+389 EACPVGINIPR

-411 QAYVTISRDSALPAV
+411 QAYITISMDSALPAV

-441 VMGVKQD
+441 VMGVKNE

-458 VADNHRAQSKPQP
+458 VADNHRAVAKPQS
-471 QCYPAGRKVAVV
+471 QCYPAGRKVAVI

-495 LAKKGYQVTVFEA
+495 LARHGYQVTVFEA

-527 QRVVEP
+527 QKVVEP
-533 EIENLRRLG
+533 EIDNLRRMG

-559 LFSEMEYDAVY
+559 LMNDMEYDAVY

-607 DEHYDTP
+607 DEKYDTP
-614 IYLGKKVIVVGGGNV
+614 IYLGKKVVVVGGGNV

-648 RRGQQDMPARR
+648 RRGESDMPARR

-683 NEDGT
+683 TDDGY

-700 EPDERGRRAFKTIE
+700 EPDAKGRRSFKPIE

-719 IEADTIVAALGTSPN
+719 VEADTVVAALGTSPN

-743 LECEPWGGIKAD
+743 LDCETWGGIKAD
-755 EMGRTSRNYIFAG
+755 ENGQTSRKYIFAG

-788 ARAIMDALGKQ
+788 AKAIMNALMC

>member
-1 MPSASTTQNIGKTL
+1 
-15 NTNIMYEIISKR
+15 MYEIISKR
-27 LLNAND
+27 LLNSHE

-43 ISLSGQPGQFV
+43 ISLSGKPGQFV

-91 QLAAMQEGDDLYT
+91 QLAAMEEGEDLYT
-104 IVGPLGKPSE
+104 IVGPLGRPSE
-114 LISLKQSDNQAIK
+114 LIELVENSPLK

-154 TDVVI
+154 TDVII

-188 YGQQGLVTAKVDEL
+188 YGEQGLVTAKVDEL
-202 CSRSHLLPPTSDLPY
+202 CTKGVEY

-296 DRRRYRIATAES
+296 DARRYRIATSES
-308 GHHCN
+308 GHQCN
-313 LAPAVDEAVGTQRA
+313 LAPAVEQAL
-327 ASASNEM
+327 ASA
-334 PTTDTARR
+334 
-342 VPTRQKPREQEPSVR
+342 RQKPAEQEPKVR

-365 FGLTERQAIL
+365 FGLTERQAIT

-389 EACPVGINIPL
+389 EACPVGINIPR

-411 QAYVTISRDSALPAV
+411 QAYVTISMDSALPAV

-441 VMGVKQD
+441 VMGVKGE

-458 VADNHRAQSKPQP
+458 VADNHRAQSKPQS

-495 LAKKGYQVTVFEA
+495 LAKHGYQVTVFEA

-527 QRVVEP
+527 QKVVEP

-607 DEHYDTP
+607 DEKYDTP

-670 QFMFQTAPVEVLG
+670 QFMFQTAPVEILG

-688 VRALRCVKMEMG
+688 VRALRCAKMEMG
-700 EPDERGRRAFKTIE
+700 ESDAKGRRSFKQIE
-714 GSEVD
+714 GSEFD
-719 IEADTIVAALGTSPN
+719 LEADTIVAALGTSPN
-734 PLIRTSTPG
+734 PLIRTTTPG

-755 EMGRTSRNYIFAG
+755 ENGQTSRKLIFAG

-788 ARAIMDALGKQ
+788 AKAIMEALES

>member
-1 MPSASTTQNIGKTL
+1 
-15 NTNIMYEIISKR
+15 MYEIISKR
-27 LLNAND
+27 LLNSHE

-43 ISLSGQPGQFV
+43 ISLSGKPGQFV
-54 IVIPHEQGERIPLTI
+54 IVIPHENGERIPLTI

-76 QSIVIVFQVVGETTR
+76 QSVVIVFQVVGETTR
-91 QLAAMQEGDDLYT
+91 QLAAMNEGDDLYT
-104 IVGPLGKPSE
+104 IVGPLGRPSE
-114 LISLKQSDNQAIK
+114 LIEKHEKGELK

-142 PQVKWAFRQGIP
+142 PQVKWAFRNGIP
-154 TDVVI
+154 TDVII

-175 VCHNLHIMTDDGS
+175 VCHNLHIMTDDGT
-188 YGQQGLVTAKVDEL
+188 YGEQGLVTAKVDEL
-202 CSRSHLLPPTSDLPY
+202 CTKGADY

-232 SLTTKKYNLP
+232 SLTTKKYDLT

-296 DRRRYRIATAES
+296 DARRYRIATAES
-308 GHHCN
+308 GHKCN
-313 LAPAVDEAVGTQRA
+313 LAPAVESAMAEAKK
-327 ASASNEM
+327 
-334 PTTDTARR
+334 
-342 VPTRQKPREQEPSVR
+342 RQKPREQDPKVR
-357 ARNFDEVS
+357 AKNFDEVS
-365 FGLTERQAIL
+365 FGFTEHQAL
-375 EANRCLQCKKPRCV
+375 AEANRCLQCKKPRCV

-411 QAYVTISRDSALPAV
+411 QAYITISHDSALPAV

-441 VMGVKQD
+441 VMGVKGE

-458 VADNHRAQSKPQP
+458 VADNHRAQSKPQSP
-471 QCYPAGRKVAVV
+471 CYPAGRKVAVI

-495 LAKKGYQVTVFEA
+495 LAKHGFQVTVFEA

-559 LFSEMEYDAVY
+559 LFEDMEYDAVY

-581 GVKGET
+581 GIPGET

-607 DEHYDTP
+607 DEQYDTP

-648 RRGQQDMPARR
+648 RRGEMDMPARR

-670 QFMFQTAPVEVLG
+670 QFMFQTAPMEILG
-683 NEDGT
+683 NDDGT
-688 VRALRCVKMEMG
+688 VRALRCIKMEMG
-700 EPDERGRRAFKTIE
+700 APDEKGRRKFSPIE
-714 GSEVD
+714 GSECDV
-719 IEADTIVAALGTSPN
+719 EADTIVAALGTSPN

-743 LECEPWGGIKAD
+743 LECETWGGIKAD
-755 EMGRTSRNYIFAG
+755 ENGQTSRKLIFAG

-788 ARAIMDALGKQ
+788 AAAIMEALR

>member
-1 MPSASTTQNIGKTL
+1 
-15 NTNIMYEIISKR
+15 MYEIISKR
-27 LLNAND
+27 LLNSHE

-43 ISLSGQPGQFV
+43 ISLSGKPGQFV
-54 IVIPHEQGERIPLTI
+54 IVIPNENGERIPLTI

-76 QSIVIVFQVVGETTR
+76 QSVVIVFQVVGETTR
-91 QLAAMQEGDDLYT
+91 QLAEMNEGDDLYT
-104 IVGPLGKPSE
+104 IVGPLGRPSE
-114 LISLKQSDNQAIK
+114 LIEKHEKGELK

-154 TDVVI
+154 TDVII

-175 VCHNLHIMTDDGS
+175 VCQNLHIMTDDGS
-188 YGQQGLVTAKVDEL
+188 YGEQGLVTAKVDEL
-202 CSRSHLLPPTSDLPY
+202 CTKGVEY

-232 SLTTKKYNLP
+232 ALTTKKYSLP

-296 DRRRYRIATAES
+296 DARRYRIATAES
-308 GHHCN
+308 GHKCN
-313 LAPAVDEAVGTQRA
+313 LAPAVEAAVSETKK
-327 ASASNEM
+327 
-334 PTTDTARR
+334 
-342 VPTRQKPREQEPSVR
+342 RQKPREQDPKVR

-365 FGLTERQAIL
+365 FGLTEHQVL
-375 EANRCLQCKKPRCV
+375 VEASRCLQCKKPRCV
-389 EACPVGINIPL
+389 EACPVGINIPR

-411 QAYVTISRDSALPAV
+411 QAYITISHDSALPAV

-441 VMGVKQD
+441 VMGVKSE

-458 VADNHRAQSKPQP
+458 VADNHRAKSKPQSP
-471 QCYPAGRKVAVV
+471 CYPAGRKVAVI

-495 LAKKGYQVTVFEA
+495 LAKHGYQVTVFEA

-559 LFSEMEYDAVY
+559 LFEDMEYDAVY

-607 DEHYDTP
+607 DQQYDTP

-648 RRGQQDMPARR
+648 RRGQEDMPARR

-670 QFMFQTAPVEVLG
+670 QFMFQTAPVEILG
-683 NEDGT
+683 NVDGT
-688 VRALRCVKMEMG
+688 VRALRCVKMAMG
-700 EPDERGRRAFKTIE
+700 EPDEKGRRKFSPIE
-714 GSEVD
+714 NSECDV
-719 IEADTIVAALGTSPN
+719 EADTIVAALGTSPN
-734 PLIRTSTPG
+734 PLIRTTTPG
-743 LECEPWGGIKAD
+743 LDCETWGGIKAD
-755 EMGRTSRNYIFAG
+755 ENGQTSRRLIFAG

-788 ARAIMDALGKQ
+788 AKAIMEALEN

>member
-1 MPSASTTQNIGKTL
+1 
-15 NTNIMYEIISKR
+15 MYEIISKR
-27 LLNAND
+27 LLNSHE

-43 ISLSGQPGQFV
+43 ISLSGKPGQFV

-91 QLAAMQEGDDLYT
+91 QLAAMQEGEDLYT
-104 IVGPLGKPSE
+104 IVGPLGRPSE
-114 LISLKQSDNQAIK
+114 LIELVENGKSPLK

-154 TDVVI
+154 TDVII

-188 YGQQGLVTAKVDEL
+188 YGEQGLVTAKVDEL
-202 CSRSHLLPPTSDLPY
+202 CTKGVEY

-232 SLTTKKYNLP
+232 SLTTKKYDLP

-296 DRRRYRIATAES
+296 DARRYRIATSES
-308 GHHCN
+308 GHSCN
-313 LAPAVDEAVGTQRA
+313 LAPAVEQAL
-327 ASASNEM
+327 ASA
-334 PTTDTARR
+334 
-342 VPTRQKPREQEPSVR
+342 RQKPAEQEPKVR

-365 FGLTERQAIL
+365 FGLTERQAIT

-389 EACPVGINIPL
+389 EACPVGINIPR

-411 QAYVTISRDSALPAV
+411 QAYVTISMDSALPAV

-441 VMGVKQD
+441 VMGVKGE

-458 VADNHRAQSKPQP
+458 VADNHRAQSKPQS

-495 LAKKGYQVTVFEA
+495 LAKHGYQVTVFEA

-527 QRVVEP
+527 QKVVEP

-607 DEHYDTP
+607 DEKYDTP

-670 QFMFQTAPVEVLG
+670 QFMFQTAPVEILG

-688 VRALRCVKMEMG
+688 VSALRCAKMEMG
-700 EPDERGRRAFKTIE
+700 EADAKGRRSFKQIE
-714 GSEVD
+714 GSEFNL
-719 IEADTIVAALGTSPN
+719 EADTIVAALGTSPN
-734 PLIRTSTPG
+734 PLIRTTTPG

-755 EMGRTSRNYIFAG
+755 ENGQTSRKLIFAG

-788 ARAIMDALGKQ
+788 AKAIMEALGN

>member
-1 MPSASTTQNIGKTL
+1 
-15 NTNIMYEIISKR
+15 MYEIISKR
-27 LLNAND
+27 LLNSHD
-33 IYRMEIHAPW
+33 IYRMEVHAPW
-43 ISLSGQPGQFV
+43 ISLSGKPGQFV
-54 IVIPHEQGERIPLTI
+54 IVIPHPNGERIPLTI

-76 QSIVIVFQVVGETTR
+76 QSVVIVFQVVGETTR
-91 QLAAMQEGDDLYT
+91 QLAAMNEGDDLYT
-104 IVGPLGKPSE
+104 IVGPLGRPSE
-114 LISLKQSDNQAIK
+114 LIEKHAKGELK

-154 TDVVI
+154 TDVII

-175 VCHNLHIMTDDGS
+175 VCQNLHIMTDDGS
-188 YGQQGLVTAKVDEL
+188 YGEQGLVTAKVDQL
-202 CSRSHLLPPTSDLPY
+202 CQSGADY

-232 SLTTKKYNLP
+232 SLTTKKYDLA

-296 DRRRYRIATAES
+296 DARRYRIATAAD

-313 LAPAVDEAVGTQRA
+313 LAPAVDAALAEAKK
-327 ASASNEM
+327 
-334 PTTDTARR
+334 
-342 VPTRQKPREQEPSVR
+342 RQKPREQDPKVR
-357 ARNFDEVS
+357 AANFDEVS
-365 FGLTERQAIL
+365 FGLSEHQALL
-375 EANRCLQCKKPRCV
+375 EASRCLQCKKPRCV

-400 FIQNIKEENFN
+400 FIQNIKDENFN
-411 QAYVTISRDSALPAV
+411 QAYITITHDSALPAV

-441 VMGVKQD
+441 VMGVKAE

-458 VADNHRAQSKPQP
+458 VADNHRAQSKPQSP
-471 QCYPAGRKVAVV
+471 CYPAGRKVAVI

-495 LAKKGYQVTVFEA
+495 LAKHGFQVTVFEA

-559 LFSEMEYDAVY
+559 LFDDMEYDAVY

-581 GVKGET
+581 GIPGET

-607 DEHYDTP
+607 DEQYDTP
-614 IYLGKKVIVVGGGNV
+614 IYLGRKVVVVGGGNV

-648 RRGQQDMPARR
+648 RRGEMDMPARR

-670 QFMFQTAPVEVLG
+670 QFLFQTAPLEVLG

-688 VRALRCVKMEMG
+688 VRALRCIKMEMG
-700 EPDERGRRAFKTIE
+700 APDEKGRRKFSPIE
-714 GSEVD
+714 GSECDV
-719 IEADTIVAALGTSPN
+719 EADTVVAALGTSPN
-734 PLIRTSTPG
+734 PLIRTTTPG
-743 LECEPWGGIKAD
+743 LDCETWGGIKAD
-755 EMGRTSRNYIFAG
+755 ENGQTSRRLIFAG

-788 ARAIMDALGKQ
+788 AAAIMKELNVEN

>member
-1 MPSASTTQNIGKTL
+1 
-15 NTNIMYEIISKR
+15 MYEIISKR
-27 LLNAND
+27 LLNSHE
-33 IYRMEIHAPW
+33 IYQMEIHAPW
-43 ISLSGQPGQFV
+43 ISLSGKPGQFV

-76 QSIVIVFQVVGETTR
+76 QSVVIVFQVVGETTR
-91 QLAAMQEGDDLYT
+91 QLAAMNEGDDLYT

-114 LISLKQSDNQAIK
+114 LIEKHAKDELK

-154 TDVVI
+154 TDVII

-175 VCHNLHIMTDDGS
+175 VCHNLHIMTDDGT
-188 YGQQGLVTAKVDEL
+188 YGEQGLVTAKVDQL
-202 CSRSHLLPPTSDLPY
+202 CQSGADY
-217 SHCVAIGPLPMMKFV
+217 SHGVAIGPLPMMKFV

-283 VDFDEAARKLKTP
+283 VDFDEAARKLKDP
-296 DRRRYRIATAES
+296 DQRRYRIATAES

-313 LAPAVDEAVGTQRA
+313 LSPTVESAVAEAKQ
-327 ASASNEM
+327 
-334 PTTDTARR
+334 
-342 VPTRQKPREQEPSVR
+342 RQKPQEQEPKVR
-357 ARNFDEVS
+357 ACNFDEVS
-365 FGLTERQAIL
+365 FGLTVRQALL
-375 EANRCLQCKKPRCV
+375 EAHRCLQCKKPRCV
-389 EACPVGINIPL
+389 EACPVGINIPH
-400 FIQNIKEENFN
+400 FIQNIKDENFN

-426 CGRVCPQETQCEGSC
+426 CGRVCPQETQCEGAC
-441 VMGVKQD
+441 VMGVKGD

-458 VADNHRAQSKPQP
+458 VADNHREKSKPQS

-495 LAKKGYQVTVFEA
+495 LAKQGYQVTVFEA

-559 LFSEMEYDAVY
+559 LFKDMEYDAVY

-581 GVKGET
+581 GINGET

-607 DEHYDTP
+607 DEKYDTP

-670 QFMFQTAPVEVLG
+670 QFLFQTAPVEVLG
-683 NEDGT
+683 TEDGH

-700 EPDERGRRAFKTIE
+700 EPDAKGRRSFKVIE

-719 IEADTIVAALGTSPN
+719 VEADTIVAALGTSPN

-743 LECEPWGGIKAD
+743 LECETWGGIKAD
-755 EMGRTSRNYIFAG
+755 ENGQTSRKYIFAG

-788 ARAIMDALGKQ
+788 ARAIMDTLGE

>member
-1 MPSASTTQNIGKTL
+1 
-15 NTNIMYEIISKR
+15 MYEILNKR
-27 LLNAND
+27 LLNSHE
-33 IYRMEIHAPW
+33 IYQMEVHAPW
-43 ISLSGQPGQFV
+43 ISLSGKPGQFV
-54 IVIPHEQGERIPLTI
+54 IVIPHPTGERIPLTI

-76 QSIVIVFQVVGETTR
+76 QSIVLVFQVVGDTTR
-91 QLAAMQEGDDLYT
+91 QLAGMNVGDDLYT
-104 IVGPLGKPSE
+104 IVGPLGRPSE
-114 LISLKQSDNQAIK
+114 LIEKHQKGELK

-142 PQVKWAFRQGIP
+142 PQVKWAFRNGIP
-154 TDVVI
+154 TDVII

-175 VCHNLHIMTDDGS
+175 VCHNLHIMTDDGT
-188 YGQQGLVTAKVDEL
+188 YGEQGLVTAKVDEL
-202 CSRSHLLPPTSDLPY
+202 CTKGIEY

-232 SLTTKKYNLP
+232 SLTTKKYDLP

-296 DRRRYRIATAES
+296 DARRYRIATAES
-308 GHHCN
+308 GHKCN
-313 LAPAVDEAVGTQRA
+313 LAPAVETAMAEAKR
-327 ASASNEM
+327 
-334 PTTDTARR
+334 
-342 VPTRQKPREQEPSVR
+342 RQKPQEQDPTVR
-357 ARNFDEVS
+357 AKNFDEVS
-365 FGLTERQAIL
+365 FGFTEQQAII

-389 EACPVGINIPL
+389 EACPVGINIPR

-411 QAYVTISRDSALPAV
+411 QAYITISMDSALPAV
-426 CGRVCPQETQCEGSC
+426 CGRVCPQESQCEGSC
-441 VMGVKQD
+441 VMGVKNE

-458 VADNHRAQSKPQP
+458 VADNHRAVSKPQS
-471 QCYPAGRKVAVV
+471 QCYPAGRKVAVI

-495 LAKKGYQVTVFEA
+495 LAKHGFQVTVFEA

-527 QRVVEP
+527 QKVVEP
-533 EIENLRRLG
+533 EIENLRRMG

-559 LFSEMEYDAVY
+559 LMNDMEYDAIY

-607 DEHYDTP
+607 DEEYDTP

-648 RRGQQDMPARR
+648 RRGESDMPARR

-683 NEDGT
+683 TADGY
-688 VRALRCVKMEMG
+688 VHALRCVKMEMG
-700 EPDERGRRAFKTIE
+700 EPDAKGRRSFKPIE
-714 GSEVD
+714 GSEVNV
-719 IEADTIVAALGTSPN
+719 EADTIIAALGTSPN

-743 LECEPWGGIKAD
+743 LDCETWGGIKAD
-755 EMGRTSRNYIFAG
+755 ENGQTSRKYIFAG

-788 ARAIMDALGKQ
+788 AKAIMEALK

>member
-1 MPSASTTQNIGKTL
+1 
-15 NTNIMYEIISKR
+15 MYEIISKR
-27 LLNAND
+27 LLNSHE

-43 ISLSGQPGQFV
+43 ISLSGKPGQFV

-104 IVGPLGKPSE
+104 IVGPLGRPSE
-114 LISLKQSDNQAIK
+114 LIALWESQSDKATESTQPLK

-154 TDVVI
+154 TDVII

-188 YGQQGLVTAKVDEL
+188 YGEQGLVTAKVDEL
-202 CSRSHLLPPTSDLPY
+202 CTNGVEY

-296 DRRRYRIATAES
+296 DARRYRIATSES
-308 GHHCN
+308 GHQCN
-313 LAPAVDEAVGTQRA
+313 LAPAVEEAL
-327 ASASNEM
+327 NM
-334 PTTDTARR
+334 PAGSRR
-342 VPTRQKPREQEPSVR
+342 SKPAEQEPKVR

-365 FGLTERQAIL
+365 FGLTERQAIT

-389 EACPVGINIPL
+389 EACPVGINIPR

-411 QAYVTISRDSALPAV
+411 QAYVTISMDSALPAV

-441 VMGVKQD
+441 VMGVKGE

-458 VADNHRAQSKPQP
+458 VADNHRAQSKPQS

-495 LAKKGYQVTVFEA
+495 LAKHGYQVTVFEA

-527 QRVVEP
+527 QKVVEP

-607 DEHYDTP
+607 DEKYDTP

-670 QFMFQTAPVEVLG
+670 QFMFQTAPVEILG

-688 VRALRCVKMEMG
+688 VRALRCATMEMG
-700 EPDERGRRAFKTIE
+700 EPDAKGRRSFKQIE
-714 GSEVD
+714 GSEFD
-719 IEADTIVAALGTSPN
+719 LEADTIVAALGTSPN
-734 PLIRTSTPG
+734 PLIRTTTPG

-755 EMGRTSRNYIFAG
+755 ENGQTSRKLIFAG

-788 ARAIMDALGKQ
+788 AKAIMEALGN

>member
-1 MPSASTTQNIGKTL
+1 
-15 NTNIMYEIISKR
+15 MYEIISKR
-27 LLNAND
+27 LLNSHE

-43 ISLSGQPGQFV
+43 ISLSGKPGQFV
-54 IVIPHEQGERIPLTI
+54 IVIPNEKGERIPLTI

-104 IVGPLGKPSE
+104 IVGPLGRPSE
-114 LISLKQSDNQAIK
+114 LIEKHEKGELK

-142 PQVKWAFRQGIP
+142 PQVKWAFRQSIP
-154 TDVVI
+154 TDVII

-188 YGQQGLVTAKVDEL
+188 YGEQGLVTAKVDEL
-202 CSRSHLLPPTSDLPY
+202 CTKGVEY

-296 DRRRYRIATAES
+296 DARRYRIATSES
-308 GHHCN
+308 GHQCN
-313 LAPAVDEAVGTQRA
+313 LAPAVEEALNKPAGSRRA
-327 ASASNEM
+327 
-334 PTTDTARR
+334 
-342 VPTRQKPREQEPSVR
+342 KPAEQDPKVR
-357 ARNFDEVS
+357 AKNFDEVS
-365 FGLTERQAIL
+365 FGLTERQAIT

-389 EACPVGINIPL
+389 EACPVGINIPR

-411 QAYVTISRDSALPAV
+411 QAYVTISMDSALPAV

-441 VMGVKQD
+441 VMGVKNE

-458 VADNHRAQSKPQP
+458 VADNHRAQSKPQS

-495 LAKKGYQVTVFEA
+495 LAKHGYQVTVFEA

-527 QRVVEP
+527 QKVVEP

-587 LIGVIS
+587 LIGVVS

-607 DEHYDTP
+607 DEKYDTP

-670 QFMFQTAPVEVLG
+670 QFMFQTAPVEILG

-688 VRALRCVKMEMG
+688 VRALRCAKMEMG
-700 EPDERGRRAFKTIE
+700 EPDAKGRRSFKQIE
-714 GSEVD
+714 GSEFD
-719 IEADTIVAALGTSPN
+719 LEADTIVAALGTSPN
-734 PLIRTSTPG
+734 PLIRTTTPG

-755 EMGRTSRNYIFAG
+755 ENGQTSRKYIFAG

-788 ARAIMDALGKQ
+788 AKAIMEALES

>member
-1 MPSASTTQNIGKTL
+1 
-15 NTNIMYEIISKR
+15 MYEIISKR
-27 LLNAND
+27 LLNSHE

-43 ISLSGQPGQFV
+43 ISLSGKPGQFV

-91 QLAAMQEGDDLYT
+91 QLAAMQEGEDLYT
-104 IVGPLGKPSE
+104 IVGPLGRPSE
-114 LISLKQSDNQAIK
+114 LIALWESQSDKSTESTQPLSHLATQPLK

-154 TDVVI
+154 TDVII

-188 YGQQGLVTAKVDEL
+188 YGEQGLVTAKVDEL
-202 CSRSHLLPPTSDLPY
+202 CTKGVEY

-296 DRRRYRIATAES
+296 DARRYRIATSES
-308 GHHCN
+308 GHQCN
-313 LAPAVDEAVGTQRA
+313 LAPAVEEAL
-327 ASASNEM
+327 NM
-334 PTTDTARR
+334 PAGSRR
-342 VPTRQKPREQEPSVR
+342 SKPAEQEPKVR
-357 ARNFDEVS
+357 AKNFDEVS
-365 FGLTERQAIL
+365 FGLTERQAIT

-389 EACPVGINIPL
+389 EACPVGINIPR

-411 QAYVTISRDSALPAV
+411 QAYVTISMDSALPAV

-441 VMGVKQD
+441 VMGVKNE

-458 VADNHRAQSKPQP
+458 VADNHRAQSKPQS

-495 LAKKGYQVTVFEA
+495 LAKHGYQVTVFEA

-527 QRVVEP
+527 QKVVEP

-581 GVKGET
+581 GVRGET

-607 DEHYDTP
+607 DEKYDTP

-670 QFMFQTAPVEVLG
+670 QFMFQTAPVEILG

-688 VRALRCVKMEMG
+688 VRALRCAKMEMG
-700 EPDERGRRAFKTIE
+700 EADAKGRRSFKQIE
-714 GSEVD
+714 GSEFNL
-719 IEADTIVAALGTSPN
+719 EADTIVAALGTSPN
-734 PLIRTSTPG
+734 PLIRTTTPG

-755 EMGRTSRNYIFAG
+755 ENGQTSRKLIFAG

-788 ARAIMDALGKQ
+788 AKAIMEALEK

>member
-1 MPSASTTQNIGKTL
+1 
-15 NTNIMYEIISKR
+15 MYEIISKR
-27 LLNAND
+27 LLNSHE

-43 ISLSGQPGQFV
+43 ISLSGKPGQFV
-54 IVIPHEQGERIPLTI
+54 IVIPNENGERIPLTI

-76 QSIVIVFQVVGETTR
+76 QSVVIVFQVVGETTR
-91 QLAAMQEGDDLYT
+91 QLAEMNEGDDLYT
-104 IVGPLGKPSE
+104 IVGPLGRPSE
-114 LISLKQSDNQAIK
+114 LIEKHEKGELK

-154 TDVVI
+154 TDVII

-175 VCHNLHIMTDDGS
+175 VCQNLHIMTDDGS
-188 YGQQGLVTAKVDEL
+188 YGEQGLVTAKVDEL
-202 CSRSHLLPPTSDLPY
+202 CTKGVEY

-232 SLTTKKYNLP
+232 ALTTKKYDLP

-296 DRRRYRIATAES
+296 DARRYRIATAES
-308 GHHCN
+308 GHKCN
-313 LAPAVDEAVGTQRA
+313 LAPAVEAAVSETKK
-327 ASASNEM
+327 
-334 PTTDTARR
+334 
-342 VPTRQKPREQEPSVR
+342 RQKPREQDPKVR

-365 FGLTERQAIL
+365 FGLTEHQVL
-375 EANRCLQCKKPRCV
+375 VEASRCLQCKKPRCV
-389 EACPVGINIPL
+389 EACPVGINIPR

-411 QAYVTISRDSALPAV
+411 QAYITISHDSALPAV

-441 VMGVKQD
+441 VMGVKSE

-458 VADNHRAQSKPQP
+458 VADNHRAKSKPQSP
-471 QCYPAGRKVAVV
+471 CYPAGRKVAVI

-495 LAKKGYQVTVFEA
+495 LAKHGYQVTVFEA

-559 LFSEMEYDAVY
+559 LFEDMEYDAVY

-607 DEHYDTP
+607 DQQYDTP

-648 RRGQQDMPARR
+648 RRGQEDMPARR

-670 QFMFQTAPVEVLG
+670 QFMFQTAPVEILG
-683 NEDGT
+683 NVDGT
-688 VRALRCVKMEMG
+688 VRALRCVKMAMG
-700 EPDERGRRAFKTIE
+700 EPDEKGRRKFSPIE
-714 GSEVD
+714 NSECDV
-719 IEADTIVAALGTSPN
+719 EADTIVAALGTSPN
-734 PLIRTSTPG
+734 PLIRTTTPG
-743 LECEPWGGIKAD
+743 LDCETWGGIKAD
-755 EMGRTSRNYIFAG
+755 ENGQTSRRLIFAG

-788 ARAIMDALGKQ
+788 AKAIMEALEN